1 MRRLLAAAA
10 LLAVALAG
18 PALELGASDRA
29 GSAATY
35 STTTTADNPW
45 QYAYDHAT
53 YVAGDSVTTMAAP
66 YVEYLFALSRRSVH
80 IDAYP
85 GTTLVQGLEWLKT
98 QRAAPPMAPTAAVCL
113 GGNDTEP
120 LGPFMWYVEGAIETL
135 TNPSPLSPP
144 VKRIIWVNF
153 YAKDRDRPGAN
164 LGINMQKNQ
173 VVDFVASLHP
183 GVVTVLD
190 WASLVCEHGDW
201 VRPDGVHYTD
211 RGNAE
216 RAIFIAQAVA
226 AAVPN

>member
-1 MRRLLAAAA
+1 VA
-10 LLAVALAG
+10 LLAVAIAGRALAVSESTR
-18 PALELGASDRA
+18 PAQ
-29 GSAATY
+29 TY
-35 STTTTADNPW
+35 SATITSNKPW
-45 QYAYDHAT
+45 QYAYDHPT

-66 YVEYLFALSRRSVH
+66 YVEYLFALSHRSVH

-85 GTTLVQGLEWLKT
+85 GATLVQGLEWLKV
-98 QRAAPPMAPTAAVCL
+98 QRAAPPMAPTAVVCL
-113 GGNDTEP
+113 GGNDEEP

-153 YAKDRDRPGAN
+153 YSQDPARPGAN
-164 LGINMQKNQ
+164 RGMDIQKNQ

-190 WASLVCEHGDW
+190 WASFVCEHGDW
-201 VRPDGVHYTD
+201 FRPDGVHYTD
-211 RGNAE
+211 QGNAE
-216 RAIFIAQAVA
+216 WAIFIARAVA